1 MIYLV
6 SLGVSTQKQGLVRDY
21 RKFPTLKVATLP
33 GQAMEKYKQELKT
46 GKFMLEDCEE
56 VFEFGD
62 KEDIELAYEKICRI
76 LKQLDKSK
84 DDVTENMLGREDTID
99 IVRQWNQVQKEEIRP
114 IREMRKRLKEKLD
127 WYSDQDS
134 RQKQERE
141 IELQRQIMEEQTRI
155 TLRKEKEMEDIK
167 IRQQEREEEWCR
179 KKLELETEAAAKRCQ
194 EEKGKVQSVK
204 LQKYTITPF
213 KGEYKDWLRFWNQFM
228 VEVDGSGIS
237 EISKFNYLL
246 ELVTGK
252 PREDILGLPHTR
264 DGYEEAKRILEQTYG
279 RDIKIHK
286 TLIKELENLPHI
298 TSVQKLTEIH
308 NFYNHLARIIRTLVT
323 MKKLETAQSFVYSL
337 MDKLGPVKEA
347 LVRKDDEWEEWKLEE
362 LVENLRKYIDRNP
375 LPETDTGASPY
386 PSLVKKRNE
395 FQDWRNKRDKMLL
408 ASVEKPQRRTP
419 GCVYCGLPNHRSVD
433 CLKVLD
439 VAARK
444 DILKKSRLCFN
455 CTGFGHMA
463 TKCNSRG
470 CGKCNRK
477 HHTSICDVTTVT
489 SSPAPSAPSPDIE
502 QGKRAVNK
510 NTAIHATVVA
520 KVNGITARIM
530 IDSGSGSSYVCTSLL
545 TQLKLKPSKI
555 EKRIIEQM
563 YGTVTR
569 RVEIYKVKI
578 TSDMVDDFEMEL
590 TCINGEKEIL
600 TFLPNP
606 RIKSLKKKYNRFR
619 CLSFSD
625 EDAMDDMLPV
635 HLILGTSDF
644 QRIRTTEPLVL
655 GPNPDRD
662 PGAEF
667 TMLGWTLSGKTVGS
681 EVGAE
686 KGFFMNSTKDEF
698 EQMCSLEVLG
708 LSDELGNEED
718 FHENFKKNIK
728 RMDDGSYQTRLPWKP
743 DHCAVPTNQ
752 DLAMARLHSTTRKL
766 EKLGKLEDYHQVM
779 LEQVQ
784 DGILEKIPDKPTGG
798 IVHYVPHQP
807 VIREEAESTRLRIVY
822 DCSARASSQ
831 VPSLNDC
838 LETGPSLQPHIFDI
852 LLRNR
857 MKKYC
862 ITGDVKKA
870 FLQIKLD
877 PMDRDA
883 QRLFWY
889 DNLEER
895 TITAYRF
902 TRVIFGSAPSP
913 YILGATL
920 EKHINQYEEKYP
932 QTVKNLKEN
941 TYVDDV
947 QSVCNTVEEL
957 LNFKEEAT
965 NIMKEGGFKLHK
977 WHSNAPVEVDAT
989 RSETEV
995 EDPTYAKV
1003 IVGTQSSETKILGI
1017 PWNTEKDK
1025 FRISFAKCIEN
1036 GNGGAVTK
1044 RKMLSIINGV
1054 FDLLGFV
1061 SPVIITGK
1069 ILYSKVCLKK
1079 ISWDEELT
1087 SEIAEPWHKWIKC
1100 LARTPSVSIPRS
1112 VISGEVVKMVL
1123 HGFADASKLAVSA
1136 AIYIVAYY
1144 SNSDVSQRLLVSKSR
1159 IAPKKSIPR
1168 LELVGAHTLC
1178 KLVNHV
1184 KKTLVEYPIEE
1195 FHGWLDST
1203 TVLHWLE
1210 GNGTWTQF
1218 VRNRATA
1225 IRESNL
1231 TKWHYVPT
1239 EENPSDK
1246 GTRGVAPEKLGR
1258 LWFHGP
1264 DWLHNKDEWPSQPDI
1279 VETPDTLCESL
1290 PRKERQLFAKEQIR
1304 KPDHL
1309 GTLLEKCSYWK
1320 TLRITAFVMRFIA
1333 KCRGRRIQEPMLT
1346 AEEINSADTYWM
1358 KRSQASEELKSDI
1371 ALEIDESGVWRC
1383 NGRIPGY
1390 NPIFL
1395 PKNNRLV
1402 ASLIQQSHEKTL
1414 HGGVSMTLSDMRKRY
1429 WVPKLRSQVKKIVHQ
1444 CNRCKRHRVKPLP
1457 SPGKSMLPKF
1467 RAQLSQPFAFT
1478 GVDFAGPIIYKI
1490 KKSTFG
1496 KSYVALFTCAST
1508 RAVHLKLCKDMS
1520 ALEFKRTMKEFVA
1533 RRGLPQVMVSDNGRT
1548 FVATNKWMKTLVK
1561 NEDLM
1566 NFLAVRRI
1574 KWKFNLSRAAW
1585 WGGFFERL
1593 VGIMKR
1599 SLSKTIG
1606 RKLLTFPEL
1615 EEVLLD
1621 VECTMNNRP
1630 LCYQG
1635 EEFEHQVITPNIL
1648 LRGKPEVLLEEDLD
1662 KLAQGTQLTK
1672 RIIFTRKSKEQLR
1685 KRWISEYLYA
1695 LEERKRQFGGGADI
1709 IPKTG
1714 AIVLLKEDTKNK
1726 SLWKLGRVIAS
1737 IHGRDAVVRGLK
1749 LKLGNG
1755 NIVERPLQL
1764 VCDMEIGGEDD
1775 AAELNPKAKEF
1786 IPEGRPTRK
1795 TKTEALNQIKGVGM
1809 YEDEED

>member
-1 MIYLV
+1 
-6 SLGVSTQKQGLVRDY
+6 
-21 RKFPTLKVATLP
+21 
-33 GQAMEKYKQELKT
+33 
-46 GKFMLEDCEE
+46 MLEECEE
-56 VFEFGD
+56 AIQSGE
-62 KEDIELAYEKICRI
+62 KEDVDLAYERICGIIKR
-76 LKQLDKSK
+76 LENTK
-84 DDVTENMLGREDTID
+84 DGITEAMLGDEKAIGEVRE
-99 IVRQWNQVQKEEIRP
+99 WNKRQKEEFRP
-114 IREMRKRLKEKLD
+114 LREMRKRLSL
-127 WYSDQDS
+127 
-134 RQKQERE
+134 E
-141 IELQRQIMEEQTRI
+141 IEKHDEVVHQRKQQRELNLQKKIMEEQTRI
-155 TLRKEKEMEDIK
+155 SQAQEREKEEIN
-167 IRQQEREEEWCR
+167 IRNQKREEEWYKR
-179 KKLELETEAAAKRCQ
+179 KLEMEAEATMKHNEA
-194 EEKGKVQSVK
+194 EKGKLQSVK

-213 KGEYKDWLRFWNQFM
+213 YGEYKDWLRFWNQFT
-228 VEVDGSGIS
+228 VEVDGSCIS

-246 ELVTGK
+246 ELVGGK
-252 PREDILGLPHTR
+252 PKEDILGLPHSE
-264 DGYEEAKRILEQTYG
+264 DGYKEAKRILEQTYG

-286 TLIKELENLPHI
+286 ALIKEMESLPAI
-298 TSVQKLTEIH
+298 TNSNKVREIH
-308 NFYNHLARIIRTLVT
+308 SFFNKLSRIVRTLVT
-323 MKKLETAQSFVYSL
+323 MKKLETAQSFVYTL
-337 MDKLGPVKEA
+337 MDKLGPIKDA
-347 LVRKDDEWEEWKLEE
+347 LVQKDNGWEEWKLEE
-362 LVENLRKYIDRNP
+362 LVENLRLYTDRNP
-375 LPETDTGASPY
+375 LPEYEIGISSDQTQC
-386 PSLVKKRNE
+386 KKRSE
-395 FQDWRNKRDKMLL
+395 TSQDWRTKRDKMLFV
-408 ASVEKPQRRTP
+408 STQKPQRRAL
-419 GCVYCGLPNHRSVD
+419 GCVYCGLPNHRSAD
-433 CLKVLD
+433 CFKVLD
-439 VAARK
+439 IAARK

-477 HHTSICDVTTVT
+477 HHTSICDAATVT
-489 SSPAPSAPSPDIE
+489 SIPAPNATSPDAE
-502 QGKRAVNK
+502 QGKRAIHK

-545 TQLKLKPSKI
+545 TQLKLKPSRI
-555 EKRIIEQM
+555 EKRVIEQM
-563 YGTVTR
+563 YGTVNR

-578 TSDMVDDFEMEL
+578 TSDVVEDFEMEL
-590 TCINGEKEIL
+590 ACINGEKEIL

-606 RIKSLKKKYNRFR
+606 RIKSLKKKYDRFR

-667 TMLGWTLSGKTVGS
+667 TMLGWTLSGRTVGS
-681 EVGAE
+681 EVGTE
-686 KGFFMNSTKDEF
+686 KGFFANSTKDEF
-698 EQMCSLEVLG
+698 EKMCSLEVLG
-708 LSDELGNEED
+708 LSDEIENGAE
-718 FHENFKKNIK
+718 FHESFKKNIE

-752 DLAMARLHSTTRKL
+752 DLAIARLHSTTRKL
-766 EKLGKLEDYHQVM
+766 EKLRKLEEYHQVM

-784 DGILEKIPDKPTGG
+784 DGILEEIPDKPTGE
-798 IVHYVPHQP
+798 IVHYVPHHP

-822 DCSARASSQ
+822 DCSSRASSQ

-838 LETGPSLQPHIFDI
+838 LETGPPLQPHIFDI

-862 ITGDVKKA
+862 ITGDVRKA

-877 PMDRDA
+877 PVDRDA

-889 DNLEER
+889 NNLEER
-895 TITAYRF
+895 KITAYRF

-913 YILGATL
+913 YILGATF
-920 EKHINQYEEKYP
+920 EKHISQYEEKYP
-932 QTVKNLKEN
+932 QTVKDLKEN

-947 QSVCNTVEEL
+947 QSVCDTVEGL
-957 LNFKEEAT
+957 LKFKEEAT
-965 NIMKEGGFKLHK
+965 KVMEEGGFQLHK
-977 WHSNAPVEVDAT
+977 WHSNAPFEVDAT
-989 RSETEV
+989 SNKKEV

-1003 IVGTQSSETKILGI
+1003 IIGTQPSETKILGNL
-1017 PWNTEKDK
+1017 WDTNRDEL
-1025 FRISFAKCIEN
+1025 RISFAKCIEN
-1036 GNGGAVTK
+1036 GNGGIVTK

-1054 FDLLGFV
+1054 FDILGIV

-1079 ISWDEELT
+1079 LSWDEEVPT
-1087 SEIAEPWHKWIKC
+1087 EIADPWQKWIKN

-1112 VISGEVVKMVL
+1112 VISGEVVKVVL

-1178 KLVNHV
+1178 KLVNHT
-1184 KKTLVEYPIEE
+1184 KKTLAEYPIEE

-1246 GTRGVAPEKLGR
+1246 GTRGVAPERLGR

-1264 DWLHNKDEWPSQPDI
+1264 DWLQNKDEWPSQPEI
-1279 VETPDTLCESL
+1279 VETPETLCESL
-1290 PRKERQLFAKEQIR
+1290 PRREKQLLAKDKIKE
-1304 KPDHL
+1304 PDQL
-1309 GTLLEKCSYWK
+1309 GTLLEKFSYWK
-1320 TLRITAFVMRFIA
+1320 TLRITAFVMRFISR
-1333 KCRGRRIQEPMLT
+1333 CRGRRIQEPVLT
-1346 AEEINSADTYWM
+1346 LEEIDSAETYWL
-1358 KRSQASEELKSDI
+1358 KRAQASEELKSDI
-1371 ALEIDESGVWRC
+1371 ALKMDEKGVWRC
-1383 NGRIPGY
+1383 SGRVPRY

-1395 PKNNRLV
+1395 PKNSRLV

-1414 HGGVSMTLSDMRKRY
+1414 HGGVSMTMSSIRERY
-1429 WVPKLRSQVKKIVHQ
+1429 WVPKLRSQVKKIVHN
-1444 CNRCKRHRVKPLP
+1444 CNSCKRNRVKPLL
-1457 SPGKSMLPKF
+1457 SPGKSMLPEF
-1467 RAQLSQPFAFT
+1467 RAQLSEPFAFT

-1508 RAVHLKLCKDMS
+1508 RAVHLKLCKDLS

-1533 RRGLPQVMVSDNGRT
+1533 RRGPPQVMVSDNGRT
-1548 FVATNKWMKTLVK
+1548 FVATKKWLKTLVK

-1566 NFLAVRRI
+1566 NFLAIQRI
-1574 KWKFNLSRAAW
+1574 KWKFNLSRAPW

-1606 RKLLTFPEL
+1606 KKLLTFSEL

-1635 EEFEHQVITPNIL
+1635 EEFEHQVITPNIM
-1648 LRGKPEVLLEEDLD
+1648 LRGKPEVLLEEDLN

-1672 RIIFTRKSKEQLR
+1672 RIVFTKKSKDQLR

-1695 LEERKRQFGGGADI
+1695 LEERKRKFGGGTDAT
-1709 IPKTG
+1709 PKKG
-1714 AIVLLKEDTKNK
+1714 AVVLLKEETKNK
-1726 SLWKLGRVIAS
+1726 SLWKLGRVIGS
-1737 IHGRDAVVRGLK
+1737 IRGRDAVVRGLR

-1764 VCDMEIGGEDD
+1764 VCDMEVGGEDD
-1775 AAELNPKAKEF
+1775 AVELNPMAKEF
-1786 IPEGRPTRK
+1786 VPVGRPTRK
-1795 TKTEALNQIKGVGM
+1795 TKTEALNQIKGVRM
-1809 YEDEED
+1809 YEDEEN

>member
-1 MIYLV
+1 
-6 SLGVSTQKQGLVRDY
+6 
-21 RKFPTLKVATLP
+21 
-33 GQAMEKYKQELKT
+33 MEQYEREIKT
-46 GKFMLEDCEE
+46 AKFMLEDCEE
-56 VFEFGD
+56 AFVLED
-62 KEDIELAYEKICRI
+62 REDIELAYEKICQIVKR
-76 LKQLDKSK
+76 LDKSK
-84 DDVTENMLGREDTID
+84 DDVIEKMLGEEDMIGE
-99 IVRQWNQVQKEEIRP
+99 VRQWNQTQKEEIRP

-127 WYSDQDS
+127 WFSDQES

-141 IELQRQIMEEQTRI
+141 IELQRQIMEEKTSI
-155 TLRKEKEMEDIK
+155 ALGKEKEMEEIK

-179 KKLELETEAAAKRCQ
+179 KKLELEAEAATKRCQ
-194 EEKGKVQSVK
+194 EEKGKAQSVK
-204 LQKYTITPF
+204 LQKYTITQF
-213 KGEYKDWLRFWNQFM
+213 KGEYKDWLRFWNQFT
-228 VEVDGSGIS
+228 VEVDGAGIS

-252 PREDILGLPHTR
+252 PREDILGLPHTS
-264 DGYEEAKRILEQTYG
+264 DGYKEAKRILEQTYG

-298 TSVQKLTEIH
+298 TTVHKLTEIH

-337 MDKLGPVKEA
+337 IDKLGPVKEA
-347 LVRKDDEWEEWKLEE
+347 LVQKDDDWEEWKLEE

-375 LPETDTGASPY
+375 LPETETGASPY
-386 PSLVKKRNE
+386 PNQVKKRIE
-395 FQDWRNKRDKMLL
+395 CQDWRNKRDKMLL
-408 ASVEKPQRRTP
+408 ASTQKTQRRSP
-419 GCVYCGLPNHRSVD
+419 GCVYCGLPNHKSVD

-439 VAARK
+439 IAARK

-477 HHTSICDVTTVT
+477 HHTSICDATPVT
-489 SSPAPSAPSPDIE
+489 SFPAPGPDAE
-502 QGKRAVNK
+502 QGKRAISK
-510 NTAIHATVVA
+510 NTVIHATLVA
-520 KVNGITARIM
+520 KVNGTTARIM
-530 IDSGSGSSYVCTSLL
+530 IYSGSGSSYVCTNLL
-545 TQLKLKPSKI
+545 TQLKLRPSRS

-569 RVEIYKVKI
+569 RVEVYKAKI
-578 TSDMVDDFEMEL
+578 TSDVVEDFEMDL
-590 TCINGEKEIL
+590 MCINGEKEIL

-606 RIKSLKKKYNRFR
+606 RIKSLKKKYDRFR

-625 EDAMDDMLPV
+625 EGAMDDMLPV

-655 GPNPDRD
+655 GPNPDCD

-667 TMLGWTLSGKTVGS
+667 TMLGWTLSGKIVGS
-681 EVGAE
+681 EVGTE
-686 KGFFMNSTKDEF
+686 KGFFANSTKDEF

-708 LSDELGNEED
+708 LADKIENDAD
-718 FHENFKKNIK
+718 FHENFKKNIE

-766 EKLGKLEDYHQVM
+766 EKLNKLEEYHKVM
-779 LEQVQ
+779 SEQVR
-784 DGILEKIPDKPTGG
+784 DGILEKIPDKPTGEV
-798 IVHYVPHQP
+798 VHYVPHQP

-822 DCSARASSQ
+822 DCSARASTQ

-877 PMDRDA
+877 PVDRDA

-889 DNLEER
+889 GNLEER
-895 TITAYRF
+895 RIATYRF

-913 YILGATL
+913 YILGATF
-920 EKHINQYEEKYP
+920 EKHINQYEAKYP
-932 QTVKNLKEN
+932 QTVKDLREN

-947 QSVCNTVEEL
+947 QSVCDTAEEL
-957 LNFKEEAT
+957 VKFKEEAT
-965 NIMKEGGFKLHK
+965 EIMNGGGFQLHK
-977 WHSNAPVEVDAT
+977 WHSNTPFEVDAT
-989 RSETEV
+989 SSKTAV
-995 EDPTYAKV
+995 EDTTYAKV
-1003 IVGTQSSETKILGI
+1003 IVGTQPSETKILGI
-1017 PWNTEKDK
+1017 PWDTNRDE
-1025 FRISFAKCIEN
+1025 FRISFAKCTEN
-1036 GNGGAVTK
+1036 GNGGAITK

-1054 FDLLGFV
+1054 FDLLGIV

-1069 ILYSKVCLKK
+1069 ILYSKVCLMKL
-1079 ISWDEELT
+1079 SWDENLP

-1100 LARTPSVSIPRS
+1100 LAKTPSVSIPRS
-1112 VISGEVVKMVL
+1112 VIGGEVVKMVL
-1123 HGFADASKLAVSA
+1123 HGFADASSQAVSA

-1178 KLVNHV
+1178 KLINHV
-1184 KKTLVEYPIEE
+1184 KKTLVEYPIEQ
-1195 FHGWLDST
+1195 FHGWVDST
-1203 TVLHWLE
+1203 TVLHWLG

-1218 VRNRATA
+1218 VRNRAAA

-1246 GTRGVAPEKLGR
+1246 GTRGVAPEKLGK
-1258 LWFHGP
+1258 LWFQGP
-1264 DWLHNKDEWPSQPDI
+1264 DWLQNEDEWPSQPEI
-1279 VETPDTLCESL
+1279 AETAQSVCESL
-1290 PRKERQLFAKEQIR
+1290 PKKEKQLLAKDEAKE
-1304 KPDHL
+1304 PDHL
-1309 GTLLEKCSYWK
+1309 STLLEKFSYWK
-1320 TLRITAFVMRFIA
+1320 TLRITAFMMRFVA
-1333 KCRGRRIQEPMLT
+1333 RCRGRRTQEPMLT
-1346 AEEINSADTYWM
+1346 SEEIDSAETYWLR
-1358 KRSQASEELKSDI
+1358 KTQSSEELKSDI
-1371 ALEIDESGVWRC
+1371 DLKMDENGLWRC
-1383 NGRIPGY
+1383 SGRIPGY

-1395 PKNNRLV
+1395 PKNSRLV
-1402 ASLIQQSHEKTL
+1402 ALLIQQSHEKTL
-1414 HGGVSMTLSDMRKRY
+1414 HGGVAMTLSDMRKRY
-1429 WVPKLRSQVKKIVHQ
+1429 WVPKLRSQVKKILYK

-1457 SPGKSMLPKF
+1457 SPGKSMLPEF
-1467 RAQLSQPFAFT
+1467 RAQLSEPFAFT

-1490 KKSTFG
+1490 KKSIFG

-1508 RAVHLKLCKDMS
+1508 RAVHLKLCRDLS
-1520 ALEFKRTMKEFVA
+1520 ALEFQRTMKEFVA
-1533 RRGLPQVMVSDNGRT
+1533 RRGPPQVMLSDNGRT
-1548 FVATNKWMKTLVK
+1548 FIATKKWLKTLVK

-1566 NFLAVRRI
+1566 NFLAVQRI

-1599 SLSKTIG
+1599 SLSKAIG
-1606 RKLLTFPEL
+1606 KKLLTFPEL

-1648 LRGKPEVLLEEDLD
+1648 LRGRPQVLLEEDLD
-1662 KLAQGTQLTK
+1662 KLAQRTQTTK
-1672 RIIFTRKSKEQLR
+1672 RIVFTKKSKDQLR
-1685 KRWISEYLYA
+1685 KRWMSEYLYA
-1695 LEERKRQFGGGADI
+1695 LEERKRQFGRGADVT
-1709 IPKTG
+1709 PKRG
-1714 AIVLLKEDTKNK
+1714 AVVLLKDDTKNK
-1726 SLWKLGRVIAS
+1726 SLWRLARVIG
-1737 IHGRDAVVRGLK
+1737 IIRGGDAIVRGLK

-1764 VCDMEIGGEDD
+1764 VCDLEIGGENE
-1775 AAELNPKAKEF
+1775 ALELDPLAKEF
-1786 IPEGRPTRK
+1786 TPQGRPTRK
-1795 TKTEALNQIKGVGM
+1795 TKTEAMNQIKGIGL